1 MVEGFLGFDGI
12 IAMVLCV
19 IERKVESNVRVLGWL
34 KEKRESQEENIFLEP
49 IILLCT
55 FLFPSNLGRKRQNRL
70 KLHYTLKINSILT
83 RIKNNA
89 YKLQYMTIF
98 FSSFQPDKWTRVT

>member
-1 MVEGFLGFDGI
+1 MVF
-12 IAMVLCV
+12 CV
-19 IERKVESNVRVLGWL
+19 IDRKVESNVRVLGWL

-70 KLHYTLKINSILT
+70 KLHYTLKINSMLT

-89 YKLQYMTIF
+89 SKLQYMTIF
-98 FSSFQPDKWTRVT
+98 FSSFQPDK

>member
-12 IAMVLCV
+12 IAMVICV
-19 IERKVESNVRVLGWL
+19 IERRVESNVRVLGWL

-55 FLFPSNLGRKRQNRL
+55 FLFPSNLARKRQNRL

-98 FSSFQPDKWTRVT
+98 FSSFQPDK

>member
-49 IILLCT
+49 IIFLCT

-98 FSSFQPDKWTRVT
+98 FSSFQPDK

>member
-55 FLFPSNLGRKRQNRL
+55 FLFPSNLGRK
-70 KLHYTLKINSILT
+70 I
-83 RIKNNA
+83 
-89 YKLQYMTIF
+89 
-98 FSSFQPDKWTRVT
+98 

>member
-70 KLHYTLKINSILT
+70 KLHYTLKINSMLT

-89 YKLQYMTIF
+89 SKLQYMTIF
-98 FSSFQPDKWTRVT
+98 FSSFQPDK

>member
-55 FLFPSNLGRKRQNRL
+55 FLFPSNLGRRRQNRL
-70 KLHYTLKINSILT
+70 KLHYTLKINSMLT
-83 RIKNNA
+83 RIKSNA

-98 FSSFQPDKWTRVT
+98 FSSFQLDK